1 MFDGFTKSKF
11 YTKCKTVVKMTNT
24 RLEAFKK
31 KKTSVIKY
39 LKNDM
44 AGLIKTDLAYNAFCR
59 AEGLLAEQNMII
71 YYNFIE
77 QFCVCIL
84 SNLSLMNRQKEC
96 PVECKEAVQSLVYAA
111 ARFSEFPEL
120 RDLRSVFID
129 RYGPPLEVFVN
140 KEFVDMLKPTS
151 ITKEMK
157 LQLMQD
163 IAHEFSI
170 EWNSKP
176 LEQKL
181 FKPPLEQKL
190 FKPPPPQQ
198 NQHRHELIHDTD
210 NDGYEPKKSKDGAFT
225 RRNSLNDNDG
235 YKWVKNMDDGCT
247 KRDSHDLGNKVNE
260 KREHTILERDDER
273 IFTFRGRNNASDEKY
288 KLQSSSEDEVFT
300 LGRRDSTDQESLLA
314 SSSSVGSVSD
324 DEVDSKKPISY
335 RFIPPPYRR
344 TFIEKE
350 SKIEETLQ
358 PNDKIAVE
366 EANHPDDSIEET
378 KPKPRSVR
386 RRPLKLQPGH
396 ENFGSIARPLKP
408 PPGRERVGSIDSDE
422 SARTKSSAMK
432 QEEPRRVSR
441 ILKTDYDDKR
451 DEEEKVLDGLL
462 MHYSKKPHEPSRLNA
477 YIKSPLSSQT
487 SDDAGKTSRLRS
499 VISEI
504 PLPPGRTSSLREPG
518 SPTGATKRLGR
529 AVSAEPDIMTGRVHP
544 NLPDYD
550 ELEARIAAL
559 KGR

>member
-1 MFDGFTKSKF
+1 
-11 YTKCKTVVKMTNT
+11 MTNT

-31 KKTSVIKY
+31 KKNSVIKY

-44 AGLIKTDLAYNAFCR
+44 ADLIKTDLAYNAFCR

-84 SNLSLMNRQKEC
+84 SNLSLMNKQKEC
-96 PVECKEAVQSLVYAA
+96 PEECREAVQSLVYAA

-140 KEFVDMLKPTS
+140 KEFVDMLKPKS

-170 EWNSKP
+170 QWNSKS

-198 NQHRHELIHDTD
+198 HRHEPLQDTD
-210 NDGYEPKKSKDGAFT
+210 NDGYELKKSKDDALT
-225 RRNSLNDNDG
+225 RNSLNDDDG
-235 YKWVKNMDDGCT
+235 YRWVKNMDDACT

-260 KREHTILERDDER
+260 KREHTIVERDDER
-273 IFTFRGRNNASDEKY
+273 IFTFRGRKIVGDEKY
-288 KLQSSSEDEVFT
+288 KLQSSSEDEVFS
-300 LGRRDSTDQESLLA
+300 LRRRDSTDQDSLLA

-324 DEVDSKKPISY
+324 DEVNSKKPISY

-366 EANHPDDSIEET
+366 ANYPDESIKET

-396 ENFGSIARPLKP
+396 EKNGSIARPLKL
-408 PPGRERVGSIDSDE
+408 PPGRERVGSIESDE

-432 QEEPRRVSR
+432 QEEPRRNSR
-441 ILKTDYDDKR
+441 ILKTDDDDKR

-462 MHYSKKPHEPSRLNA
+462 MHYSKKPHELSKLSP

-499 VISEI
+499 VISES

-518 SPTGATKRLGR
+518 TPTGATKRLGR
-529 AVSAEPDIMTGRVHP
+529 AVSAEPDIMAGRVHP

-550 ELEARIAAL
+550 ELEAQIAAH

>member
-1 MFDGFTKSKF
+1 MW
-11 YTKCKTVVKMTNT
+11 
-24 RLEAFKK
+24 
-31 KKTSVIKY
+31 
-39 LKNDM
+39 
-44 AGLIKTDLAYNAFCR
+44 LITD
-59 AEGLLAEQNMII
+59 
-71 YYNFIE
+71 
-77 QFCVCIL
+77 
-84 SNLSLMNRQKEC
+84 
-96 PVECKEAVQSLVYAA
+96 VQ
-111 ARFSEFPEL
+111 
-120 RDLRSVFID
+120 
-129 RYGPPLEVFVN
+129 
-140 KEFVDMLKPTS
+140 FVDMLKPTS

-170 EWNSKP
+170 EWNSKS
-176 LEQKL
+176 
-181 FKPPLEQKL
+181 LEQKL
-190 FKPPPPQQ
+190 FKPPPLQQ

-210 NDGYEPKKSKDGAFT
+210 NDGYEPKKSKDDAFT

-324 DEVDSKKPISY
+324 DEVDRKKLISY

-408 PPGRERVGSIDSDE
+408 PPGRERVGSIESDE

-432 QEEPRRVSR
+432 QEEPRRDSR

-462 MHYSKKPHEPSRLNA
+462 LHYSKKPHEPSSRLNA

-504 PLPPGRTSSLREPG
+504 PL
-518 SPTGATKRLGR
+518 PTGATKRLGR